1 MYIMSGKSSFI
12 GHQTSQSNLSKLSI
26 WFPVASNSDMIT
38 RCGTIAL
45 DRINTLKF
53 GQLFQIKNKPKL
65 TKLYKFIRVL
75 QYYAS
80 TPG

>member
-1 MYIMSGKSSFI
+1 MYITSRKSSFI

-53 GQLFQIKNKPKL
+53 GNYSKL
-65 TKLYKFIRVL
+65 KLN
-75 QYYAS
+75 QN
-80 TPG
+80 